1 MLVTA
6 VLIATTDAAVADAAT
21 EFTSG
26 LFTHLALLYTS
37 GRSRSQYE
45 LGISGPWS
53 SVLPRFSPL
62 SVSNPR
68 ELNMRAALHG
78 LVAVLTMRDEGG
90 VQAAAKALDTF
101 VAVVLTATEARRAV
115 RASVKDDSSA
125 GSAVLHLCR

>member
-1 MLVTA
+1 
-6 VLIATTDAAVADAAT
+6 
-21 EFTSG
+21 
-26 LFTHLALLYTS
+26 
-37 GRSRSQYE
+37 
-45 LGISGPWS
+45 
-53 SVLPRFSPL
+53 
-62 SVSNPR
+62 
-68 ELNMRAALHG
+68 MRAALHG